1 MTSTVLDAL
10 LGSRIRRG
18 THETSLPTE
27 GLLET
32 GIPDLDA
39 FIGGLPRGRTCE
51 ILGPASAGKTTLLLS
66 LLRQAMSPGAT
77 ARDGDAAP
85 RSRAGGACGS
95 PEEEVRAGGSR
106 AVALVDLSRTVF
118 PGGRWAQGRLLVVR
132 PKSAELGLRAL
143 DVLLSSASFEIIAL
157 VGSLPRGLP
166 EALRVRVAR
175 LCREAGTSVVAC
187 GEHPVFSSCCA
198 LRLELD
204 PLPDGVVVARVTK
217 NRQGPLGERRL
228 LLRHFPRLRVDAQVS
243 PLRLVGQEVA

>member
-18 THETSLPTE
+18 THETTLPTE
-27 GLLET
+27 GLLAT

-39 FIGGLPRGRTCE
+39 FIGGLPRGRACE

-66 LLRQAMSPGAT
+66 LVREAMGAH
-77 ARDGDAAP
+77 R
-85 RSRAGGACGS
+85 
-95 PEEEVRAGGSR
+95 R

-143 DVLLSSASFEIIAL
+143 DVLLASASFEVIAL
-157 VGSLPRGLP
+157 VASLPRGLP

-175 LCREAGTSVVAC
+175 LCREAGTTVVAC

-198 LRLELD
+198 LRLEMD
-204 PLPDGVVVARVTK
+204 PLPDGAVMARVTK

-228 LLRHFPRLRVDAQVS
+228 SLRHLPRLLRADPLDPQVS
-243 PLRLVGQEVA
+243 PLHLVGEVA